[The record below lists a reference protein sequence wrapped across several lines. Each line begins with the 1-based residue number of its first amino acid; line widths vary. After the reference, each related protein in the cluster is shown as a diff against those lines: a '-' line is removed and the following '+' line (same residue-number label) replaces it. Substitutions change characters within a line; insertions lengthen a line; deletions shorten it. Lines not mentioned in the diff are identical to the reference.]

1 MLVKFGFS
9 DRGNCELYAGR
20 TKLEWVLMEGRKFK
34 KKNVNVNRTEMLHD
48 TERFWQ
54 TKRFGTLSKTDPYNL
69 VVKRLAVKSSSEE
82 IRENLKEDK

>member
-1 MLVKFGFS
+1 
-9 DRGNCELYAGR
+9 
-20 TKLEWVLMEGRKFK
+20 
-34 KKNVNVNRTEMLHD
+34 MLHD

-69 VVKRLAVKSSSEE
+69 AVKRLAVKSSIEE